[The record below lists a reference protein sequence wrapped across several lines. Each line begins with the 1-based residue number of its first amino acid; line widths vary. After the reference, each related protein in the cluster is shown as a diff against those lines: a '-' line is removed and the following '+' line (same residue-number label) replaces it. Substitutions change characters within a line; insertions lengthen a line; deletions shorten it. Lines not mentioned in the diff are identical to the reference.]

1 MHPAKQVQIALVLG
15 VEMRSGTNYL
25 FDLLGHHPQCS
36 LARKTPEDFLVAESA
51 YLDKYIRVL
60 WSFWKKY
67 TYSNLSLE
75 CLQVKAER
83 LVHAFIADQVDEKIG
98 ISAIVSKT
106 PCVVGLER
114 LPTLFKH
121 TKILFL
127 MRDGRSVAYSLE
139 KSFDCQFFKAL
150 CRWQSGAQE
159 VIRFKLGYPEYYQGN
174 CLLVRYEDL
183 FITPKDLLV
192 RCFNFLGLD
201 PSLYDYSY
209 ADKSNIIGSSE
220 LRTTEA
226 SVHWRPI
233 KRTDAF
239 NPLERYKNWSRWKQ
253 RMSEVILHKELKSF
267 GYMTQAPT
275 HSPSDMIVR
284 ALYRLYQTSQIFSR
298 NYLKR
303 MVRRRLLG

>member
-1 MHPAKQVQIALVLG
+1 MLTAKQVQIALVLG

-25 FDLLGHHPQCS
+25 FDLLGQHPQCG

-75 CLQVKAER
+75 SLQVKAER
-83 LVHAFIADQVDEKIG
+83 LVHSIIADQVEEIG
-98 ISAIVSKT
+98 VSTIVSKT
-106 PCVVGLER
+106 PYVAGLER

-139 KSFDCQFFKAL
+139 KSFDCHFFKAL

-159 VIRFKLGYPEYYQGN
+159 VIRFKLGYPEYYQSN

-183 FITPKDLLV
+183 FNAPKDVLV
-192 RCFNFLGLD
+192 KCFNFLGMD

-209 ADKSNIIGSSE
+209 ADKSKIIGSSD

-233 KRTDAF
+233 QRTDAF
-239 NPLERYKNWSRWKQ
+239 NPLERYKNWSTWKQ
-253 RMSEVILHKELKSF
+253 RTSEIILDKELNFF
-267 GYMTQAPT
+267 GYKTQAPT
-275 HSPSDMIVR
+275 GSPKDILGK

-298 NYLKR
+298 NYLKKF
-303 MVRRRLLG
+303 VRRLVLG